1 MIKKMSEWKII
12 VEDASHDVEAE
23 YLPILV
29 QRNSASTDQ
38 SAVQIGTDKPANAV
52 NFSLSAQLESGSLEW
67 NAYAKEGV
75 DFSNGTL
82 QEVIDEGD
90 ITSSEVTRLEERF
103 STDDSGTYTVTS
115 ITEQRMW
122 LKEYIHDPGLASKW
136 RLEGPSW
143 THRVSL
149 DEGTP
154 VFINN
159 ADLEPLPD
167 RPFEGNGLIRF
178 QLGGR
183 L

>member
-1 MIKKMSEWKII
+1 MSDWKII

-29 QRNSASTDQ
+29 QRNPASTDQ

-82 QEVIDEGD
+82 QEVIDNGN
-90 ITSSEVTRLEERF
+90 ISSDEVTRLEERF

-115 ITEQRMW
+115 ITEQRIW
-122 LKEYIHDPGLASKW
+122 LKEYIHDPSLSANWQLS
-136 RLEGPSW
+136 GPSW
-143 THRVSL
+143 TNRVNL
-149 DEGTP
+149 QEGTP
-154 VFINN
+154 IFITN
-159 ADLEPLPD
+159 ADIQPLPD
-167 RPFEGNGLIRF
+167 RPFEGTASISF